1 MAGIAVAA
9 VAGIAVAVVVV
20 GIAGIVVAVV
30 TDTVADT
37 EGQWPLFP
45 AWKVAVYIVVNRWKV
60 EGTSLVAGPGPHNY
74 FRNSMFLLQTC
85 SS

>member
-30 TDTVADT
+30 TDTGIEKKYRIFIRINTLKNFSSSYGKCTSISYCYTSKYLPADT
-37 EGQWPLFP
+37 S
-45 AWKVAVYIVVNRWKV
+45 IS
-60 EGTSLVAGPGPHNY
+60 SLV
-74 FRNSMFLLQTC
+74 FML
-85 SS
+85 

>member
-30 TDTVADT
+30 TDTGI
-37 EGQWPLFP
+37 EK
-45 AWKVAVYIVVNRWKV
+45 KV
-60 EGTSLVAGPGPHNY
+60 PHFY
-74 FRNSMFLLQTC
+74 
-85 SS
+85 